1 LIGFILSPMIEDG
14 LRQALLISDGDL
26 AIFYGR
32 PIAMGF
38 LLMTVALVIW
48 ITWKN
53 FRAQRRG

>member
-1 LIGFILSPMIEDG
+1 MIEDG

-38 LLMTVALVIW
+38 LVMTVALVVW

-53 FRAQRRG
+53 LRAQRRG